1 MTKRGGPGISRRA
14 AVVVVSIAIAVS
26 AAVAIEGPNADAAPV
41 PVITVSTRSCAPGW
55 TAPSAGQRTFSVKNT
70 SGELFDVEL
79 VGADQVTVY
88 GEIEKVAPRTDV
100 DLTTTVPPGT
110 YRWRC
115 AGISGIETISAP
127 ARVTGRSG
135 SPAHPY
141 VPVTYDQLQ
150 AVTLAYRTAVT
161 AGLAQLTS
169 DTDQLQ
175 AAVDSGDQAQAE
187 ALWLVAHMQYERLG
201 AAYGTFGDFDTEI
214 DGRPLGLA
222 GGVNDPKFQ
231 GFLRLE
237 YGLWNGQPTA
247 VLAPVADA
255 LDAAVHGLDQ
265 AFPLQQTPPNDV
277 ALRTH
282 EILENS
288 LQFELT
294 GETDDG
300 SHTNLA
306 TVRANVDGTMMTLQA
321 VTPLLRQRNPALLRQ
336 VTTGLAQLATLL
348 DQYQHPAGTW
358 VPLDSLTQTQREQLD
373 GAVSELVEQL
383 APIPDILELP
393 QDAASE

>member
-1 MTKRGGPGISRRA
+1 VIKRNGLGVWRRA
-14 AVVVVSIAIAVS
+14 AVVVASITTAASAVVTIGS
-26 AAVAIEGPNADAAPV
+26 PHADAASV

-55 TAPSAGQRTFSVKNT
+55 TAPSTGRRTFTVRNISK
-70 SGELFDVEL
+70 ELFDVEL

-88 GEIEKVAPRTDV
+88 GDLEKVGPRTTV

-115 AGISGIETISAP
+115 AGISGTETISAP

-135 SPAHPY
+135 QAAHPY

-161 AGLAQLTS
+161 AGLARLST

-175 AAVDSGDQAQAE
+175 VAVDSGNLAQAE

-214 DGRPLGLA
+214 DGRPQGLA
-222 GGVNDPKFQ
+222 GGINDPKFQ

-237 YGLWNGQPTA
+237 YGLWNGQLPSEL
-247 VLAPVADA
+247 VPVADA

-265 AFPLQQTPPNDV
+265 GFPLQQTPPNDV

-294 GETDDG
+294 GETDEG

-348 DQYQHPAGTW
+348 DRYQHPDGTW
-358 VPLDSLTQTQREQLD
+358 VALDSLTQAQREQLD

-383 APIPDILELP
+383 APIADILELP

>member
-1 MTKRGGPGISRRA
+1 VTKRNGLGRACRA
-14 AVVVVSIAIAVS
+14 AVVVASITTASAVLAIGGA
-26 AAVAIEGPNADAAPV
+26 PADAASA
-41 PVITVSTRSCAPGW
+41 PVITVSPRSCAPGW
-55 TAPSAGQRTFSVKNT
+55 TAPSAGRRTFSVRNT
-70 SGELFDVEL
+70 STELFDVEL
-79 VGADQVTVY
+79 VGTDQVTVY
-88 GEIEKVAPRTDV
+88 GELEKVGPHTRV

-115 AGISGIETISAP
+115 AGISGTETISAP
-127 ARVTGRSG
+127 ARVTGRPG
-135 SPAHPY
+135 PPAHPY

-150 AVTLAYRTAVT
+150 AVTLAYRAAVT
-161 AGLAQLTS
+161 AGLAQLST

-175 AAVDSGDQAQAE
+175 AAVDSGELAQAE
-187 ALWLVAHMQYERLG
+187 SLWLVAHMQYERLG

-214 DGRPLGLA
+214 DGRPQGLA
-222 GGVNDPKFQ
+222 EGVNDLKFQ

-237 YGLWNGQPTA
+237 YGLWNGQPPS
-247 VLAPVADA
+247 VLVPVADA

-265 AFPLQQTPPNDV
+265 GFPLQQTPPNDV

-294 GETDDG
+294 GETDEG

-321 VTPLLRQRNPALLRQ
+321 VTPLLRQRNPALVGQ
-336 VTTGLAQLATLL
+336 VTKGLAQLATLL
-348 DQYQHPAGTW
+348 DQYQHPDGSW
-358 VPLDSLTQTQREQLD
+358 VPLDSLTQAQREQLD
-373 GAVSELVEQL
+373 GAVSELVEHL
-383 APIPDILELP
+383 APIADILELP